1 MEIKWSFMMY
11 ADALKDHFGENTFRY
26 SIEDSVGYNSLKF
39 ISDVHQKPTLEEFN
53 QILENYKNIVLPLKK
68 LRIQRNR
75 ILQES
80 DWRDLPSYPGT
91 DQAEWRTYR
100 QALRDLTNTET
111 PALSDNGELINVN
124 WPVPP
129 GESNGS

>member
-1 MEIKWSFMMY
+1 MIGISEALYGLGFDGGWKIK
-11 ADALKDHFGENTFRY
+11 D
-26 SIEDSVGYNSLKF
+26 
-39 ISDVHQKPTLEEFN
+39 QKLHTWYRAEPQPTEE
-53 QILENYKNIVLPLKK
+53 QIQAKIAELTAAEPLRL
-68 LRIQRNR
+68 LRIERTR
-75 ILQES
+75 LLQES

-111 PALSDNGELINVN
+111 PALNDNGELINVN

>member
-1 MEIKWSFMMY
+1 MSRF
-11 ADALKDHFGENTFRY
+11 
-26 SIEDSVGYNSLKF
+26 
-39 ISDVHQKPTLEEFN
+39 LELV
-53 QILENYKNIVLPLKK
+53 QPILEIENISLNDYAWRL
-68 LRIQRNR
+68 LRQERTR
-75 ILQES
+75 LLQES

-111 PALSDNGELINVN
+111 PALNDNGELINVN

>member
-1 MEIKWSFMMY
+1 MISKAIQLLRPNSQFALFGTNEIIWQ
-11 ADALKDHFGENTFRY
+11 DLNT
-26 SIEDSVGYNSLKF
+26 S
-39 ISDVHQKPTLEEFN
+39 KPSEEEIQAKIAELEAAE
-53 QILENYKNIVLPLKK
+53 PLRL
-68 LRIQRNR
+68 LRIERTR
-75 ILQES
+75 LLQES

-111 PALSDNGELINVN
+111 PALNDNGELINVN

>member
-1 MEIKWSFMMY
+1 MIHKKEAIHSLCPSAGFSLSPNGEIIDW
-11 ADALKDHFGENTFRY
+11 H
-26 SIEDSVGYNSLKF
+26 NSD
-39 ISDVHQKPTLEEFN
+39 ITKPTEEQIQAKLEE
-53 QILENYKNIVLPLKK
+53 LTAAEPLRL
-68 LRIQRNR
+68 LRIERTR
-75 ILQES
+75 LLQES

-111 PALSDNGELINVN
+111 PALNDNGELINVN

>member
-1 MEIKWSFMMY
+1 MIYRFTHVLEDKFTQGVDFNYIGTTKNYQNTNWLS
-11 ADALKDHFGENTFRY
+11 GEKP
-26 SIEDSVGYNSLKF
+26 SLED
-39 ISDVHQKPTLEEFN
+39 FN
-53 QILENYKNIVLPLKK
+53 LWILEYNVAEAKK
-68 LRIQRNR
+68 LLRIKRNQL
-75 ILQES
+75 LQES

-111 PALSDNGELINVN
+111 PALNDNGELINVN

>member
-1 MEIKWSFMMY
+1 MIVRALEELGYGKCKWRVRNEEIY
-11 ADALKDHFGENTFRY
+11 ENLFWLDNET
-26 SIEDSVGYNSLKF
+26 E
-39 ISDVHQKPTLEEFN
+39 KPTEEEIQAKIAELEAAEPMR
-53 QILENYKNIVLPLKK
+53 L
-68 LRIQRNR
+68 LRIQRDQL
-75 ILQES
+75 LQET

-111 PALSDNGELINVN
+111 PALNDNRELINVN
-124 WPVPP
+124 WPVSP

>member
-1 MEIKWSFMMY
+1 MNNYITAIKLLSPNAVVAGVGSTLDTLVFQ
-11 ADALKDHFGENTFRY
+11 ENPDNLTY
-26 SIEDSVGYNSLKF
+26 EQIQAKIAE
-39 ISDVHQKPTLEEFN
+39 LEAAE
-53 QILENYKNIVLPLKK
+53 PLRL
-68 LRIQRNR
+68 LRIERTR
-75 ILQES
+75 LLQES

-111 PALSDNGELINVN
+111 PALNDNGELINVN

>member
-1 MEIKWSFMMY
+1 MKYDPRYLHEAIKLLTGTSGFSCDSNGEILGIDSTLIPSK
-11 ADALKDHFGENTFRY
+11 
-26 SIEDSVGYNSLKF
+26 IEIDTK
-39 ISDVHQKPTLEEFN
+39 IQELEAAE
-53 QILENYKNIVLPLKK
+53 PLRL
-68 LRIQRNR
+68 LRIERTR
-75 ILQES
+75 LLQES

-111 PALSDNGELINVN
+111 PALNDNGELINVN

>member
-1 MEIKWSFMMY
+1 MNIGIV
-11 ADALKDHFGENTFRY
+11 DALQALVPKAQF
-26 SIEDSVGYNSLKF
+26 VLKN
-39 ISDVHQKPTLEEFN
+39 DVELDWHDERPQPTEEEIQAKIAELEAAEPMR
-53 QILENYKNIVLPLKK
+53 L
-68 LRIQRNR
+68 LRIARNR

-111 PALSDNGELINVN
+111 PALNDNGELINVN

>member
-1 MEIKWSFMMY
+1 MN
-11 ADALKDHFGENTFRY
+11 DLLLKDKAIKLAHPNVVAVDLGSWECF
-26 SIEDSVGYNSLKF
+26 
-39 ISDVHQKPTLEEFN
+39 DVN
-53 QILENYKNIVLPLKK
+53 NNIVNIDDVLVQEKLNELQAAEPMRL
-68 LRIQRNR
+68 LRIERNKL
-75 ILQES
+75 LQET

-111 PALSDNGELINVN
+111 PALNDNGELINVN

>member
-1 MEIKWSFMMY
+1 MMKITLQNFKYVATAISNITGVAIRELVYVADPEDNLVITYPENVDISAVEAEIPNVKATMALME
-11 ADALKDHFGENTFRY
+11 
-26 SIEDSVGYNSLKF
+26 
-39 ISDVHQKPTLEEFN
+39 
-53 QILENYKNIVLPLKK
+53 
-68 LRIQRNR
+68 LRIKRNQL
-75 ILQES
+75 LQET

-111 PALSDNGELINVN
+111 PALNDNGELINVN

>member
-1 MEIKWSFMMY
+1 MRHY
-11 ADALKDHFGENTFRY
+11 AINLLYNNVHNQ
-26 SIEDSVGYNSLKF
+26 VGNHCFDIDGNPIIIDEELVQAK
-39 ISDVHQKPTLEEFN
+39 IAELEAAEPMR
-53 QILENYKNIVLPLKK
+53 L

-91 DQAEWRTYR
+91 NQAEWRTYR

-111 PALSDNGELINVN
+111 PALNDNGELINVN

>member
-1 MEIKWSFMMY
+1 MNIGIV
-11 ADALKDHFGENTFRY
+11 DALQALVPKAQF
-26 SIEDSVGYNSLKF
+26 VLKN
-39 ISDVHQKPTLEEFN
+39 DVELDWHDERPQPTEEEIQAKIAELEAAE
-53 QILENYKNIVLPLKK
+53 PLRL
-68 LRIQRNR
+68 LRIERTR
-75 ILQES
+75 LLQES

-100 QALRDLTNTET
+100 QGLRDLTNTET
-111 PALSDNGELINVN
+111 PTLNDNGELINVN

>member
-1 MEIKWSFMMY
+1 MIHKIDAIISLDPNAMVSCNENSGEVIWYSENKLKITEEEIQAKI
-11 ADALKDHFGENTFRY
+11 AE
-26 SIEDSVGYNSLKF
+26 
-39 ISDVHQKPTLEEFN
+39 LEASE
-53 QILENYKNIVLPLKK
+53 PLRL

-111 PALSDNGELINVN
+111 PALNDNGELINVN

>member
-1 MEIKWSFMMY
+1 MNFLFEALLKLAPNADFYIENNVLTWNSSDIPQPSEEEIQSKI
-11 ADALKDHFGENTFRY
+11 AELEAA
-26 SIEDSVGYNSLKF
+26 
-39 ISDVHQKPTLEEFN
+39 KPLR
-53 QILENYKNIVLPLKK
+53 L
-68 LRIQRNR
+68 LRIQRNQL
-75 ILQES
+75 LQES

-111 PALSDNGELINVN
+111 PSLNDNGELINVN

>member
-1 MEIKWSFMMY
+1 MNFRELALDILYPQWRNNSINLTDESLI
-11 ADALKDHFGENTFRY
+11 DAKIAE
-26 SIEDSVGYNSLKF
+26 
-39 ISDVHQKPTLEEFN
+39 LEAAE
-53 QILENYKNIVLPLKK
+53 PLRL
-68 LRIQRNR
+68 LRIERTR
-75 ILQES
+75 LLQET

-111 PALSDNGELINVN
+111 PALNDNGELINVN

>member
-1 MEIKWSFMMY
+1 MIVRVLEELGYGNCKWRVRNEEIY
-11 ADALKDHFGENTFRY
+11 ENLFWLDDET
-26 SIEDSVGYNSLKF
+26 E
-39 ISDVHQKPTLEEFN
+39 KPTEEEI
-53 QILENYKNIVLPLKK
+53 QAKIAELQAAEPLRL
-68 LRIQRNR
+68 LRIQRNQL
-75 ILQES
+75 LQES

-111 PALSDNGELINVN
+111 PSLNDNGELINVN